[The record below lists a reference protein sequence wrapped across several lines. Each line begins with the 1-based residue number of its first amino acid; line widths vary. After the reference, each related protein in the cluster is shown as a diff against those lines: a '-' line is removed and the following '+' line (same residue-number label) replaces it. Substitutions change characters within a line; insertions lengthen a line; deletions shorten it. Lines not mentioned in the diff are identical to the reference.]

1 MSHSAP
7 SRAKFAAL
15 TLGSIG
21 VVFGDIGTSPLYA
34 FKVALGQAAKGAVN
48 GADVIGVI
56 SLMIWAL
63 MIVVTVKYVTV
74 LMRADNKGEGG
85 ILSLMA
91 LAQHAIGK
99 RTRLVLVL
107 GVIGAALFYGD
118 AMITPAISVLS
129 AVEGLR
135 TVPALA
141 SSVTLPVVILISL
154 AILVALFLV
163 QSRGTASVASL
174 FGPICL
180 LWFAA
185 IAMLG
190 IGHIQDSPK
199 ILLAFDP
206 TRGIAFLL
214 RHGLIGLFVLGS
226 VSLTITGAEAL
237 YADMG
242 HFGRGPI
249 RLGWLAV
256 VFPALI
262 LNYLGQGAAALHYLA
277 RGGAASAMGDQ
288 DWFFLMAPPVLRA
301 PLVFLAALATIIAS
315 QAVITGAYSLTNQAI
330 QLGLVPRFAIRQTS
344 ESHSGQI
351 FIPSI
356 NTLLMIGVILLVAIF
371 KSSDALANAYGLA
384 VTGTMAVTTALAAI
398 VIRRMWKWP
407 VWATAL
413 TIAPLLAVDLA
424 FLSANSLKLL
434 SGGWVPLAMGAA
446 VALVIATWMRGR
458 AILSDKER
466 RDRLPMADFLA
477 SMARRPRHMVAGT
490 AVYLSSEADL
500 TPGALMHNLKHNGV
514 LHQMNALVSVT
525 VADQPRVAQEN
536 RATFA
541 RLSDHFVRVSL
552 VFGYMESPDV
562 PAAMRLIKE
571 PGVSFDPMA
580 TSYFLGRRTI
590 VSTHDHGLR
599 RLQDLLFIALS
610 RNAAN
615 PSDYFAIP
623 PGRVVEMGLQVAV

>member
-1 MSHSAP
+1 M
-7 SRAKFAAL
+7 

-34 FKVALGQAAKGAVN
+34 FKVALGQAAKGAVTS
-48 GADVIGVI
+48 ADVLGVI

-63 MIVVTVKYVTV
+63 MIVVTIKYVTV

-91 LAQHAIGK
+91 LAQHAMGG
-99 RTRLVLVL
+99 RTRVVLVL

-141 SSVTLPVVILISL
+141 SEVTLPVVLVISLGILI
-154 AILVALFLV
+154 ALFLV

-185 IAMLG
+185 IAGLG
-190 IGHIQDSPK
+190 ISHLGDAPG

-249 RLGWLAV
+249 RLGWMAV

-277 RGGAASAMGDQ
+277 HGGAPSAMGDQ
-288 DWFFLMAPPVLRA
+288 DWFFLMAPPILRA
-301 PLVFLAALATIIAS
+301 PLVILAALATIIAS

-330 QLGLVPRFAIRQTS
+330 QLGLIPRFAIRQTS
-344 ESHSGQI
+344 EAHSGQI
-351 FIPSI
+351 YIPTI
-356 NTLLMIGVILLVAIF
+356 NSLLLIGVILLVAIF

-398 VIRRMWKWP
+398 VIRRLWRWP

-413 TIAPLLAVDLA
+413 TIAPLLAVDLT

-446 VALVIATWMRGR
+446 VAGVIATWMRGR
-458 AILSDKER
+458 ARLAEKER
-466 RDRLPMADFLA
+466 RDRLPLADFLA
-477 SMARRPRHMVAGT
+477 SLARRPRHIVSGT
-490 AVYLSSEADL
+490 AVYLNSEPDL
-500 TPGALMHNLKHNGV
+500 TPSALMHNLKHNGV
-514 LHQMNALVSVT
+514 LHALNVMVSVT
-525 VADQPRVAQEN
+525 IADQPRVAPEG
-536 RATFA
+536 RATLE
-541 RLSDHFVRVSL
+541 RLSDHFAKVGL
-552 VFGYMESPDV
+552 TFGYMESPDV
-562 PAAMRLIKE
+562 PEAMARIKAE
-571 PGVSFDPMA
+571 GVSFDPMS

-590 VSTHDHGLR
+590 VSTHDHGLA
-599 RLQDLLFIALS
+599 RLQDQLFIALS
-610 RNAAN
+610 RNAAT